1 MLEGYQCACTA
12 LRTFISHFLST
23 IDVDE
28 VDGEGQNILMGI
40 ISQLR
45 LGSDLSRIT
54 LPTFIL
60 ERKSMLERIT
70 NQMQH
75 PDILLEAHA
84 TKDPEERFAQVVK
97 WSLSGWH
104 ITPKAVK
111 KPLNP
116 VLGEYFSSYWDLP
129 NGTKAFYIAE
139 QTSHHP
145 PKSSYFYISPENGIR
160 IDGTL
165 VPHSKFLGNSAAS
178 MMEGVG
184 YLQFTDILDE
194 LGAPETYEIT
204 QPNMYAR
211 GILIGKLKYELGDH
225 SVVNCPALD
234 LVADIEFKT
243 KGFISGTYNA
253 IQGEIKQISTG
264 KVLYEITGKWNE
276 VMEIRDVRTNHKKV
290 LFDVKEARP
299 MPTKTRPIEEQG
311 NLESRKLWQKVIQ
324 ALGSRDHDSATAEKS
339 AIEDRQRQEARTRS
353 EEGIEFH
360 PKLFKI
366 VNDPVQYKIYKNI
379 DGKTPQEQIEQVL
392 SIMPI
397 LPGQQFAENFEL
409 PAHSKHINTTDAP
422 GPSPLENTNDLK
434 EALAESEQSHSANE
448 EDDFVDAVQK

>member
-1 MLEGYQCACTA
+1 
-12 LRTFISHFLST
+12 
-23 IDVDE
+23 
-28 VDGEGQNILMGI
+28 MGI
-40 ISQLR
+40 IAQLR

-75 PDILLEAHA
+75 PDILLAAHA
-84 TKDPEERFAQVVK
+84 TADPEQRFVQVVK

-129 NGTKAFYIAE
+129 NGTRAFYIAE

-145 PKSSYFYISPENGIR
+145 PKSSYFYMSPENGIR

-165 VPHSKFLGNSAAS
+165 IPHSKFLGNSAAS
-178 MMEGVG
+178 MMEGIG
-184 YLQFTDILDE
+184 LLQFTDILDKTGKPE
-194 LGAPETYEIT
+194 LYEIT

-225 SVVNCPALD
+225 SVIECPALD
-234 LVADIEFKT
+234 LVADIEFKV

-264 KVLYEITGKWNE
+264 KPLYEITGKWNE
-276 VMEIRDVRTNHKKV
+276 VMEIRDLRTKEKTV
-290 LFDVKEARP
+290 LFDTKLARP
-299 MPTKTRPIEEQG
+299 MPTQVRPLEEQG
-311 NLESRKLWQKVIQ
+311 QLESQQLWHKVIL
-324 ALGSRDHDSATAEKS
+324 ALGRRDHETATAEKS
-339 AIEDRQRQEARTRS
+339 LIEDRQRVEARTRA
-353 EEGIEFH
+353 EEGVEFH
-360 PKLFKI
+360 PKLFKP
-366 VNDPVQYKIYKNI
+366 VNSPIQYQIYKEI
-379 DGKTPQEQIEQVL
+379 DGKTPQEQIDQIL

-397 LPGQQFAENFEL
+397 LPGQKFEPNFEL
-409 PAHSKHINTTDAP
+409 PAFQKHGVA
-422 GPSPLENTNDLK
+422 
-434 EALAESEQSHSANE
+434 
-448 EDDFVDAVQK
+448 